1 MKTMIRTAMSLA
13 SLLTALALTAGS
25 AQAEIKI
32 GVVLSLTGPASGLGI
47 PVNTGFALWPDT
59 LAGEKITF
67 ITLDDASDPARAQR
81 NAQRLISEDKVDIII
96 GSSTTTPAIA
106 MGEAAAQGQTVQL
119 AASPAEFPA
128 GKGSWTFN
136 LPQSTLVM
144 AGGVIEHMKKNGV
157 QSFAFIGYNDAYGES
172 WLRDLTA
179 KAKEAGITITTAER
193 YARADTSVTAQA
205 LKAIATR
212 PDAILIVASG
222 SGAAMPH
229 TTVVERGYKGKIYQT
244 HSAASRDLIR
254 LGGKAVEGAFVVSGL
269 AVLPEG
275 LPDNHPSKKLAMDF
289 VTTYEARFGAGTR
302 NQFAAHAYDAWLILN
317 KVVPIALQRGQPGTP
332 AFRTALK
339 DALESA
345 GGTPITQ
352 GVITYTPTDHFGF
365 DNQAQMM
372 LTIKDFGFDNQAQMM
387 LTIKDGA
394 FVAAQ

>member
-1 MKTMIRTAMSLA
+1 MKRILHTPLRTFFLAASFALA
-13 SLLTALALTAGS
+13 SSA
-25 AQAEIKI
+25 AQAELKV

-47 PVNTGFALWPDT
+47 PVNTGFQLWPET
-59 LAGEKITF
+59 IAGEKVTF

-81 NAQRLISEDKVDIII
+81 NVQRLISEDQVDVII

-106 MGEAAAQGQTVQL
+106 MGEAAAQGQTAQL

-128 GKGSWTFN
+128 GKGGWTFT
-136 LPQSTLVM
+136 LPQSTLIM
-144 AGGVIEHMKKNGV
+144 AGGVIDHMKKNGV
-157 QSFAFIGYNDAYGES
+157 KTFAFIGYSDAYGEN
-172 WLRDLTA
+172 WLRDLTI
-179 KAKEAGITITTAER
+179 KANEAGIKITTAER
-193 YARADTSVTAQA
+193 YARTDTSVTAQA
-205 LKAIATR
+205 LKAISSR

-275 LPDNHPSKKLAMDF
+275 LPDNHPSKKLAVDF
-289 VTTYEARFGAGTR
+289 VNAYEAKFGAGTR
-302 NQFAAHAYDAWLILN
+302 NQFAAHAYDAHLILN
-317 KVVPIALQRGQPGTP
+317 KVVPIAMQRGKPGTA

-345 GGTPITQ
+345 GGIPITQ
-352 GVITYTPTDHFGF
+352 GVVTYTPTDHFGF

-372 LTIKDFGFDNQAQMM
+372 LTIQN
-387 LTIKDGA
+387 GA
-394 FVAAQ
+394 FAAAR